1 LTVKKKNQKILK
13 NIIILYFY
21 WFNKKINFI
30 YWKKGPS
37 FTPINVGAKSILK
50 VAIRS
55 VNLGEQSNLINGLKR
70 LNKSDPSVEVYT

>member
-1 LTVKKKNQKILK
+1 
-13 NIIILYFY
+13 
-21 WFNKKINFI
+21 
-30 YWKKGPS
+30 
-37 FTPINVGAKSILK
+37 VGAKSILK